1 MKNIGLALLLLF
13 FSFNIYSQDKKTKNA
28 LFELQKKKVSIN
40 IDKDI
45 FTNVYQNM
53 YVSKKP
59 EALVL
64 AVIIPISYDAQKE
77 KVNNKAIKKEI
88 PFKGEKKL
96 NKENVLVFSGTII
109 KKGIEFAKHI
119 YYIKQQQNTC
129 IELTTM
135 LAVNAPTK
143 DKNMIKA
150 IVNSVI
156 EKN

>member
-64 AVIIPISYDAQKE
+64 AVIIPISYDAQKD
-77 KVNNKAIKKEI
+77 KINNKAINKGI

-143 DKNMIKA
+143 DKNMIKD